1 LEGLAYGRPRDAED
15 VAELLLGGKQNSD
28 ELRIAGEAVLEDVSE
43 LVIQRNGAGVI
54 EETAIENVAELQ
66 IVDALCGGPGPGWLD
81 VRLRLFQ
88 CVFRVGRFLIW
99 LARRPPT
106 AGLARRFDVSSIPRT
121 ITGKTRP

>member
-15 VAELLLGGKQNSD
+15 VAELLFGRKQSSD

-43 LVIQRNGAGVI
+43 LVIQRNGAAVV

-66 IVDALCGGPGPGWLD
+66 IVDALGGVGPGCLD

-88 CVFRVGRFLIW
+88 CVSVWVG
-99 LARRPPT
+99 
-106 AGLARRFDVSSIPRT
+106 S
-121 ITGKTRP
+121 